1 MTNSSLRVLRP
12 RDRKKPSLAREHLI
26 EATER
31 LLLRFHPSEITTSMV
46 LKEANV
52 ARGTLYLHFDDF
64 SSLMEMVLLSA
75 FSNSVEQN
83 INALRVIIHD
93 AQTKEALITALETL
107 TENSQGPGRKEFRFA
122 RLRLIAYTERNPRF
136 AAALAEEQRRLNAK
150 FEELFELIK
159 RKGWLNTS
167 LDIHSVTVFVQAYT
181 LGKVIDDVAQDG
193 MSPDAWNTLI
203 GQVISRVILHN

>member
-1 MTNSSLRVLRP
+1 
-12 RDRKKPSLAREHLI
+12 
-26 EATER
+26 
-31 LLLRFHPSEITTSMV
+31 MV